1 MTARTRRVATFAA
14 LLFAAGLI
22 AACDQAPQQQGAAP
36 AENAT
41 PAAQQQSATP
51 DNTTG
56 TTGTT
61 TVPAEQATD

>member
-14 LLFAAGLI
+14 LLFAGGLV

-51 DNTTG
+51 DNSTAPA
-56 TTGTT
+56 GTT
-61 TVPAEQATD
+61 TAPAERTTD